1 MSRAAPLTVLLAI
14 VFTLL
19 GITPVAPGRAAAEE
33 PLPPKLDVDAA
44 LRAFETQQIY
54 RAPGA
59 VAYFDTELI
68 RRELPPDIRV
78 LIAPFTGPVEEGGNY
93 ASHDEHYEQVY
104 DQLMRWSERTGKK
117 WVRVEGL
124 RVSSSEGVTASPS
137 DLTELRRVTA
147 WYDVTDLLWLVIR
160 HAKGVQTGSGSPDR
174 PKARVVTATP
184 QQLTELERR
193 LRDDPVYNAPGRE
206 DPVELSV
213 ERIRERTGMRVRVAA
228 FPVVDPSE
236 PMVDYARPLA
246 KRFPGE
252 VVLVAQG
259 GWLEVAGAHHHELVS
274 ARDYAYG
281 RYEGGS
287 FEQGITMTDRIG
299 TVLLRADQLLT
310 EHPFSR
316 PPPRTSRQLIGA
328 LAPWLVGGSALAIGA
343 IALLRALLRRAR
355 QARADRAAL
364 REAGAEAFAEI
375 TELGR
380 RLLDADGGR
389 DAAAAE
395 RHATATTLFEQA
407 HTAGAMAE
415 VRDIAIQG
423 QRLLR
428 EERGS

>member
-1 MSRAAPLTVLLAI
+1 MSRAAPLLVLLAT

-19 GITPVAPGRAAAEE
+19 GISPMPAGRAAAEE
-33 PLPPKLDVDAA
+33 PLPPKLDVAAA

-68 RRELPPDIRV
+68 RRELTPDIRV
-78 LIAPFTGPVEEGGNY
+78 LIAPFTGPMGEGGNY
-93 ASHDEHYEQVY
+93 ASHDEHFDQVY
-104 DQLMRWSERTGKK
+104 DQLMRWSERTGNK

-124 RVSSSEGVTASPS
+124 HVSSSEGVAASPS
-137 DLTELRRVTA
+137 DLAELRRVTA
-147 WYDVTDLLWLVIR
+147 RYDVTDLLWLVIR
-160 HAKGVQTGSGSPDR
+160 HAKGVQTASGSPNR
-174 PKARVVTATP
+174 PAAPVVPATP
-184 QQLTELERR
+184 RQLTELERQ
-193 LRDDPVYNAPGRE
+193 LREEPVYNAPGRD

-213 ERIRERTGMRVRVAA
+213 ERIRERTGLRVRVAA
-228 FPVVDPSE
+228 LPVADPNG
-236 PMVDYARPLA
+236 PMAHYARPLA
-246 KRFPGE
+246 RRFPGE
-252 VVLVAQG
+252 VVLVAHG
-259 GWLEVAGAHHHELVS
+259 GWLEVAGAHHDELVS

-310 EHPFSR
+310 EHPFGR

-328 LAPWLVGGSALAIGA
+328 LAPWLVGGSAVVIGGT
-343 IALLRALLRRAR
+343 ALLRTLLRRAR
-355 QARADRAAL
+355 RARADREAL

-375 TELGR
+375 AELGR
-380 RLLDADGGR
+380 RLLDGDGGR

-407 HTAGAMAE
+407 HTPAAMAE
-415 VRDIAIQG
+415 VRDIAAQG